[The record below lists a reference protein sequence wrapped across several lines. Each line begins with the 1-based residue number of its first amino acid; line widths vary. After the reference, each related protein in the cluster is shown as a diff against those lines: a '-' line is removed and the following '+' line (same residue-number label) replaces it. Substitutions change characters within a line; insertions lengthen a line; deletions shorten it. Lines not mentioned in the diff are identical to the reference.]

1 MKTGIHPNYKQVP
14 VTCSCGNTYT
24 VGSATKE
31 QEIRVET
38 CSKCHPFYTGKKT
51 LLKTSSM
58 DKFYA
63 RAKKT
68 ETIAK

>member
-1 MKTGIHPNYKQVP
+1 MKKNIHPNYKQVT
-14 VTCSCGNTYT
+14 VTCSCGHTYT
-24 VGSATKE
+24 TGSATKD

-63 RAKKT
+63 RQKKT
-68 ETIAK
+68 EAHAK